1 MSQSATLLWYSSYHV
16 VWFDPSWSD
25 FRTAE
30 AVAPGTA
37 AAPPVQADNT
47 ATMATVMEAE
57 TATAVSEEHLS
68 QVAVHHTA
76 EVKTADA
83 PVASAES
90 SAAAEATAR

>member
-1 MSQSATLLWYSSYHV
+1 MI
-16 VWFDPSWSD
+16 WSD

-57 TATAVSEEHLS
+57 TATAVSEEHQS
-68 QVAVHHTA
+68 QAAVHHTA

-83 PVASAES
+83 PVASSES
-90 SAAAEATAR
+90 SVAAEATAR